1 MRTLAVIAAS
11 IVAGQYFWLSDTWT
25 AYGISMNI
33 QLFMV
38 WALVFSIIPYS
49 RLIEKSAAFIFAISY
64 FWDVVAY
71 SFEPTGWAI
80 ALNGATVI
88 GWLLW
93 VIYRPY
99 TLQSAKVD
107 LDYVYWFAHKP
118 DNFTGFIHS
127 LIDPKPLGGYGIATD
142 GSAYLYRHGEFQVVP
157 IDNMPK
163 SMIYFKAM
171 KRNNA
176 ITSYLISKVG
186 ARWGIRNNCIVTRI
200 MCYVY
205 AR

>member
-1 MRTLAVIAAS
+1 MKIIFCIAAS
-11 IVAGQYFWLSDTWT
+11 IVAGQYFWLSDTWQ
-25 AYGISMNI
+25 AYSVSLNI
-33 QLFMV
+33 QLFIA
-38 WALVFSIIPYS
+38 WFLVFYLMPYS
-49 RLIEKSAAFIFAISY
+49 RLVEKSAAFLFALSY
-64 FWDVVAY
+64 VLDMLNAPIYV
-71 SFEPTGWAI
+71 SI
-80 ALNGATVI
+80 ATFGI
-88 GWLLW
+88 WLLW

-99 TLQSAKVD
+99 TLPSAKVD

-142 GSAYLYRHGEFQVVP
+142 GSGYLYRHGEFQVVP
-157 IDNMPK
+157 MDNMPDGV
-163 SMIYFKAM
+163 IYIKAM
-171 KRNNA
+171 KRGDK

-186 ARWGIRNNCIVTRI
+186 AKWGIRSNCIVTRI